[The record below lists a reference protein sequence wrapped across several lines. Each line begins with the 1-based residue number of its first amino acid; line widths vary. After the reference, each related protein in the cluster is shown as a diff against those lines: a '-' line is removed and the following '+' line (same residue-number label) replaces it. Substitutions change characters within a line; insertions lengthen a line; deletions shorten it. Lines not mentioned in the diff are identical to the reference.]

1 MLFQCRIYLTIKI
14 KNCICHIQIHWRCSA
29 QCAKNNN
36 TDKTNWR
43 DQNQN
48 FYIIYNYSKKK
59 RPAGMRNITKY
70 IKGSEKCK
78 KYEYRYICI

>member
-1 MLFQCRIYLTIKI
+1 MPHLSDDKDQELYLSHTNTLAML
-14 KNCICHIQIHWRCSA
+14 SA
-29 QCAKNNN
+29 MCKNNN